1 MSKSRLEWK
10 VGLFMLIGLALL
22 GGLLLQFSKGTTFF
36 RHTYDILLRSPN
48 VGGGLKIKASVL
60 MAGVQIGTV
69 SDIKLGPAGTNVT
82 ITLRIFKDYVIY
94 RDAKF
99 YIEQSGFLGDQYVA
113 ILPTQNQGDV
123 YKDKDIAEAQSP
135 MNVMEIAR
143 SATELL
149 ANVNQTTL
157 RLDDMLTNV
166 TFYLLNAQ
174 TLTNLARAAENLRSL
189 TDDART
195 TVQGL
200 NALLA
205 SNSPALNYA
214 GSNIAGLSDRLN
226 RIADG
231 VGEVVATNSPS
242 IHSTVK
248 NLETSS
254 EQLKAVM
261 DDVQAGKGLAG
272 KLLQDPETAAHMQQ
286 IAQNLSITSSN
297 LNRLGLWGILWKKKV
312 PEEQHAP
319 KRRDEPARSPKDRA
333 D

>member
-1 MSKSRLEWK
+1 MTKSRLEWK
-10 VGLFMLIGLALL
+10 VGLFVLIGLALL

-157 RLDDMLTNV
+157 RLDD
-166 TFYLLNAQ
+166 
-174 TLTNLARAAENLRSL
+174 
-189 TDDART
+189 
-195 TVQGL
+195 
-200 NALLA
+200 
-205 SNSPALNYA
+205 
-214 GSNIAGLSDRLN
+214 
-226 RIADG
+226 
-231 VGEVVATNSPS
+231 
-242 IHSTVK
+242 
-248 NLETSS
+248 
-254 EQLKAVM
+254 
-261 DDVQAGKGLAG
+261 
-272 KLLQDPETAAHMQQ
+272 
-286 IAQNLSITSSN
+286 
-297 LNRLGLWGILWKKKV
+297 
-312 PEEQHAP
+312 
-319 KRRDEPARSPKDRA
+319 
-333 D
+333 